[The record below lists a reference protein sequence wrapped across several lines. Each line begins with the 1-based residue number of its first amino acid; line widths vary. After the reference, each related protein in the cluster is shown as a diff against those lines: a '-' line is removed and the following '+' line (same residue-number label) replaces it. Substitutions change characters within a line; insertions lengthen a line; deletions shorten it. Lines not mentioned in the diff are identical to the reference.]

1 MTDNMGEINTI
12 INKLSLINDNIAN
25 IYQRLDDIDKRNANM
40 DYKFNNFKNKV
51 DNMERMYNQR
61 LLTFDS
67 IIDKDKRYF
76 KSIDKHEAPL
86 KNKTMLQDSACSSR
100 NNDEGV
106 RNISTEDIVVQREI
120 TTVQGGESH
129 FNTRGTVYP

>member
-12 INKLSLINDNIAN
+12 INKLSLVNDNIAN

-40 DYKFNNFKNKV
+40 DYKFNNFKDKV

-61 LLTFDS
+61 LLAFESTV
-67 IIDKDKRYF
+67 DKDKRNF

-86 KNKTMLQDSACSSR
+86 RFIL
-100 NNDEGV
+100 EGV
-106 RNISTEDIVVQREI
+106 DLLDHTSIFLLRTIYHRVIPIIRILS
-120 TTVQGGESH
+120 
-129 FNTRGTVYP
+129 